1 MPRITVA
8 IPTYNR
14 AKYLPQAVQ
23 SVLNQTLK
31 DFELLIADNA
41 STDETGN
48 ITKSF
53 KDERIVYHK
62 NKKNIGMMNNWN
74 RCIDLSEGKYLLIL
88 GDDDK
93 LYPNFLEESYRV
105 HKRYPDLGFSFS
117 HCNKVD
123 ANGQYLARWGY
134 DFLPAG
140 YSEGWKYLDYTIK
153 FGCNL
158 TNSSTVLLNKS
169 VFKKVGKFEAEYA
182 TNTFD
187 FNMWIKIV
195 SKFSV
200 YFIDEVLSDYRI
212 HPEQVS
218 ELHWRRKKTGKIG
231 TYLEI
236 YGAISELLSN
246 REYIKIP
253 GKKEFLSKSVK
264 EINKELA
271 RLLTGVLPEL

>member
-23 SVLNQTLK
+23 SVLSQTFK
-31 DFELLIADNA
+31 DFELLIVDNA
-41 STDETGN
+41 STDETEN
-48 ITKSF
+48 AVKSF
-53 KDERIVYHK
+53 KDKRIVYHK
-62 NKKNIGMMNNWN
+62 NKENIGMMNNWN
-74 RCIDLSEGKYLLIL
+74 RCIDISGGKYLIIL

-93 LYPNFLEESYRV
+93 LYPNFLEESYRA
-105 HKRYPDLGFSFS
+105 HKRPPNLGFSFS

-123 ANGQYLARWGY
+123 VNGHYLMRWGY

-140 YSEGWKYLDYTIK
+140 YSKGWEYLDYTLK

-169 VFKKVGKFEAEYA
+169 VFKEVGKFEVEYA

-187 FNMWIKIV
+187 FNMWIKIA
-195 SKFSV
+195 SKFNV
-200 YFIDEVLSDYRI
+200 YFIDKVLSDYRI
-212 HPEQVS
+212 HPDQVS
-218 ELHWRRKKTGKIG
+218 ELHWRRKKTGKVG

-236 YGAISELLSN
+236 YGAISKLLSN
-246 REYIKIP
+246 KEYIKIP
-253 GKKEFLSKSVK
+253 GKKEFLSKNIR
-264 EINKELA
+264 EINKELTG
-271 RLLTGVLPEL
+271 LLTGALPEL